1 VGITSPEQGCST
13 VGPGDARG
21 NELGREE
28 EAEYKSWSSAVR
40 CGSMLNATTN
50 VGADMVVEPGVELG
64 LSRLRFPA
72 FQCHRVDPSIKVSE
86 DTLLSSL
93 SKIAREQYRQE
104 DERALR
110 GRFSCPVPL
119 TDARLRGK
127 ELHRRQP
134 MHSVVL
140 GGVSLMIAHGSIRD
154 GPWCPDEMGGVWGG
168 IFVVF
173 SRWERA
179 GAE

>member
-1 VGITSPEQGCST
+1 MGITSPEQGCST
-13 VGPGDARG
+13 FGPGDARG

-50 VGADMVVEPGVELG
+50 VGADMVVVPGFELG

-93 SKIAREQYRQE
+93 SRIALEQYKQE
-104 DERALR
+104 DERALF

-119 TDARLRGK
+119 TDARLRGE

-140 GGVSLMIAHGSIRD
+140 GGVSLMIAHDSIR
-154 GPWCPDEMGGVWGG
+154 GVPRCPDEMGGVWGG
-168 IFVVF
+168 VFVVF
-173 SRWERA
+173 AWWE
-179 GAE
+179 GAVAE

>member
-1 VGITSPEQGCST
+1 MGITSPEQGCST
-13 VGPGDARG
+13 FGPGDARG
-21 NELGREE
+21 DELGREE

-40 CGSMLNATTN
+40 CGSMLDATTN
-50 VGADMVVEPGVELG
+50 EPGFELG

-72 FQCHRVDPSIKVSE
+72 FQCHRVDPSIKVSD

-93 SKIAREQYRQE
+93 SRIALEQYKQE
-104 DERALR
+104 DERALC

-119 TDARLRGK
+119 TDARWRGK

-140 GGVSLMIAHGSIRD
+140 GGVSLMIAHDSIRD
-154 GPWCPDEMGGVWGG
+154 VPWCPDEMGGVWGG
-168 IFVVF
+168 VFVVF
-173 SRWERA
+173 SWWE
-179 GAE
+179 GAVAE